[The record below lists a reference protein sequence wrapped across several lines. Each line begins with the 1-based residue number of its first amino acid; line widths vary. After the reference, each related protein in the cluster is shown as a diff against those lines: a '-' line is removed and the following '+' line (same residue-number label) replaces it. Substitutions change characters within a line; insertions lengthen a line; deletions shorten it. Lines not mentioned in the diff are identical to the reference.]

1 MQFDNLTPQ
10 LAILIIVAAGI
21 AAWIYQEF
29 TNG

>member
-1 MQFDNLTPQ
+1 MHVDNLTPQ

-29 TNG
+29 TDG